1 MLKFNQDIAKKYKS
15 KSQIVRVLSEDWFS
29 LNSFCPNCSNSLSKF
44 ANNSPVADF
53 FCPSCSEEFELKS
66 KSGSI
71 GKIVADGDYQAK
83 INRLSS
89 NTNPSL
95 FVLSYEKESYS
106 VNDLLV
112 VPKHFF
118 TPEIIIKRKP
128 LSPTSRRAG
137 WIGSNISIASVP
149 SSGRIF
155 IIKDGKLE
163 NRDEILEK
171 WHSSSFLNKTRNLE
185 SRGWLLDIMLCIDK
199 LGKRSFSLS
208 DIYNFVDFLKNKH
221 PQNNN
226 IEAKIRQQLQIL
238 RDKKYLKFTSRG
250 NYELL

>member
-1 MLKFNQDIAKKYKS
+1 MRFNQELAKNYKS
-15 KSQIVRVLSEDWFS
+15 KSQIVRVISEEWFS
-29 LNSFCPNCSNSLSKF
+29 QNSFCPNCSSSLSKF
-44 ANNSPVADF
+44 NNNSPVADF
-53 FCPSCSEEFELKS
+53 YCSNCQEEFELKS
-66 KSGSI
+66 KGSKI

-83 INRLSS
+83 INRLNS

-137 WIGSNISIASVP
+137 WIGSNISISSVP
-149 SSGRIF
+149 SSGKIY

-163 NRDEILEK
+163 DRGKILDK
-171 WHSSSFLNKTRNLE
+171 WHASSFLNQAQNLD

-199 LGKRSFSLS
+199 LGKKSFSLS
-208 DIYNFVDFLKNKH
+208 DMYNFVNFLKEKH

-250 NYELL
+250 NYKLS